1 MYVTF
6 YLSLITFIV
15 YHNPSANISANSG
28 LIYIENCNK
37 PEKRIDKSMEEKVNL
52 EDAIVMLNP

>member
-1 MYVTF
+1 MCSM
-6 YLSLITFIV
+6 LASE
-15 YHNPSANISANSG
+15 
-28 LIYIENCNK
+28 IYIENCNK